1 MPHSYNGYYIC
12 LPCRRCRFDSGMW
25 LHLIVHEPKGSFFCL
40 IISLSNPKGVGSL
53 FLRLLIHQPV
63 NKHFPSDDLPAVG
76 IAHGMCIHQNDSQS
90 FKKQAGQEPY
100 KPLCLRPSIKSSD
113 VLTYKQAP

>member
-25 LHLIVHEPKGSFFCL
+25 LHLIVYE
-40 IISLSNPKGVGSL
+40 
-53 FLRLLIHQPV
+53 PV

-76 IAHGMCIHQNDSQS
+76 IAHGMCIHQDDLQS
-90 FKKQAGQEPY
+90 FKKQTGQEPY
-100 KPLCLRPSIKSSD
+100 KPLCLRPSIKSSG